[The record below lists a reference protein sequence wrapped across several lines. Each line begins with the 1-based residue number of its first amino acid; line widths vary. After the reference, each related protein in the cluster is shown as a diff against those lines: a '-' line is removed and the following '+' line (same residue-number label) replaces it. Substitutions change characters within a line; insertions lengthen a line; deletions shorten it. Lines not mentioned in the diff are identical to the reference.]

1 MRVLDSAGCAICLKP
16 CSENQVSIVTLG
28 IFVDR
33 AEVVGLFSVLGV
45 VLLGAGNLVCH
56 HCGRLSGN
64 VQDGEVEEEILADL
78 LFESLFLFVPL

>member
-78 LFESLFLFVPL
+78 LFESLFLLVPL